1 MQNTPLG
8 ASRVRGAAAGYQPG
22 LRPLW
27 LKREITLLSSM
38 RPSIQGTFRDDFAA
52 RAMYSE
58 GAGIYRIVPVAVAR
72 PSSEDDLRSLVR
84 WARETGTG
92 LVPRGAGSSVT
103 GSNVGE
109 GVVVDLTAMEPRLL
123 EIDQA
128 NSVARTGPMIRWG
141 ELAERATGLGLRLP
155 PDPSSGAFATL
166 GGMVST
172 NASGART
179 VRYGSVRPWV
189 RGLTLLTAD
198 GDQFEVRRGLKEST
212 AIATISRFE
221 RDAAPAIRKAAAQVD
236 AAFPTTRK
244 NSSGYGLTSWLRS
257 GDLVDL
263 VIGSEGTLG
272 FITGIE
278 WQLAPLPSEH
288 AGLSIALGDLSLL
301 NDAVTALL
309 PLAPSAL
316 ELLDRTFL
324 DLVRSNRG
332 AAAAPDSTEAML
344 LVEFE
349 GDNATALR
357 GTVGDAVRR
366 LKSIAMD
373 VVAALT
379 PEDEQRIW
387 SLRHAASPII
397 ADLPAGQRSL
407 QVIEDACVPVPRM
420 GEYITSVREIAA
432 RLELPIVIFGHAGD
446 GNVHVNVLP
455 RIDQVGWE
463 SAVATLYEEV
473 TAEVIRLGGTTSGEH
488 GDGRIRRDVL
498 EQEYGPDVVG
508 LFRLIKRA
516 FDPQGIMNP
525 GVKIPGRR
533 GSERFH
539 PLEQLKTGIGA
550 AAIPGTIA
558 RALREIERRGDYL
571 KDRLA
576 IADQYNGER

>member
-1 MQNTPLG
+1 MQNTPSG
-8 ASRVRGAAAGYQPG
+8 APRVRGAAAGYQPG

-27 LKREITLLSSM
+27 LKPEITLLSSM

-109 GVVVDLTAMEPRLL
+109 GVVVDLTGMEPRLL
-123 EIDQA
+123 EIDPA

-141 ELAERATGLGLRLP
+141 SSLSGPPAWGSGFPPIRRAAPLP
-155 PDPSSGAFATL
+155 PWVGWYPPTPPERERSATEVFGPGFGVSRCSPPMVISSRCVG
-166 GGMVST
+166 V
-172 NASGART
+172 
-179 VRYGSVRPWV
+179 V
-189 RGLTLLTAD
+189 
-198 GDQFEVRRGLKEST
+198 KEST

-397 ADLPAGQRSL
+397 ADLPAGKHPPGDLRRL
-407 QVIEDACVPVPRM
+407 RPGAEDGGIHHLGPGDR
-420 GEYITSVREIAA
+420 RAA
-432 RLELPIVIFGHAGD
+432 
-446 GNVHVNVLP
+446 
-455 RIDQVGWE
+455 
-463 SAVATLYEEV
+463 
-473 TAEVIRLGGTTSGEH
+473 GTPH
-488 GDGRIRRDVL
+488 R
-498 EQEYGPDVVG
+498 Y
-508 LFRLIKRA
+508 FRT
-516 FDPQGIMNP
+516 
-525 GVKIPGRR
+525 RR
-533 GSERFH
+533 GWQRPRSASH
-539 PLEQLKTGIGA
+539 
-550 AAIPGTIA
+550 
-558 RALREIERRGDYL
+558 
-571 KDRLA
+571 
-576 IADQYNGER
+576 